1 MNLRGAK
8 PIPDNTI
15 KEFIQTLDPTLD
27 LYNGNIQSEFTEKFY
42 NWINSS
48 KLNNLNGLEDFPNKK
63 IVAGTAQA
71 FDHFYLKHKDRRF
84 RFYKGEFMYH
94 SACLKHGFDWAYIE
108 DNRLHNNDA
117 VIVSVPFSDTGTQL
131 SMENLLYNCYGM
143 DIPVLL
149 DFAYFPCTKNIN
161 LDLAKFSA
169 VETITFSIS
178 KAFYGCEFLR
188 VGMRLQRE
196 DKDDGIDV
204 FNSVE
209 MVNRISLS
217 IANSLI
223 ENYSVDHNWIKYEY
237 VYKEVCK
244 DLNLTE
250 TDCIMFGLGGE
261 EYKEN
266 NRGGTV
272 NRVTVSDLIG
282 QKITDRRTNDNSK

>member
-8 PIPDNTI
+8 PVVDYTV
-15 KEFIQTLDPTLD
+15 KEFISSLDVTHD
-27 LYNGNIQSEFTEKFY
+27 LYNDNIQQEFIENFY

-48 KLNNLNGLEDFPNKK
+48 KLNNLHGLEDFPNKK
-63 IVAGTAQA
+63 LVAGTAQA

-108 DNRLHNNDA
+108 DARLHNNDA
-117 VIVSVPFSDTGTQL
+117 VIVSVPFSDAGTQL
-131 SMENLLYNCYGM
+131 PMENLLYNCYGM
-143 DIPVLL
+143 GIPVLL

-161 LDLAKFSA
+161 LDLSKFLA
-169 VETITFSIS
+169 VETVTFSIS

-209 MVNRISLS
+209 MVNRIPLS
-217 IANSLI
+217 IANKLI
-223 ENYSVDHNWIKYEY
+223 KKYSVDHNWQTYASAY
-237 VYKEVCK
+237 HEVCNE
-244 DLNLTE
+244 LNLEE
-250 TDCIMFGLGGE
+250 TDCIMFGQGGE
-261 EYKEN
+261 EYAEN
-266 NRGGTV
+266 NRGGKY

-282 QKITDRRTNDNSK
+282 QKINV

>member
-8 PIPDNTI
+8 PVVDYTI
-15 KEFIQTLDPTLD
+15 KEFIDSLDVTKD
-27 LYNGNIQSEFTEKFY
+27 LYNDNIQQEFTENFY

-48 KLNNLNGLEDFPNKK
+48 ELNNLQGLEDFPNKK
-63 IVAGTAQA
+63 LVAGTAQA

-108 DNRLHNNDA
+108 DSRLHNNDA
-117 VIVSVPFSDTGTQL
+117 VIISVPFSDAGTQL
-131 SMENLLYNCYGM
+131 PMDNLLYNCYGM

-161 LDLAKFSA
+161 LDLSKFLA
-169 VETITFSIS
+169 VETVTFSIS

-209 MVNRISLS
+209 MVNRVPLS
-217 IANSLI
+217 IANKLI
-223 ENYSVDHNWIKYEY
+223 KKYSVDHNWHTYASAY
-237 VYKEVCK
+237 HEVCNE
-244 DLNLTE
+244 LNLE
-250 TDCIMFGLGGE
+250 YTDCIMFGQGGE
-261 EYKEN
+261 EYAEN
-266 NRGGTV
+266 NRGGKY

-282 QKITDRRTNDNSK
+282 QKINV

>member
-8 PIPDNTI
+8 PVVDYYFKHYISN
-15 KEFIQTLDPTLD
+15 LDCSSE
-27 LYNGNIQSEFTEKFY
+27 LYNDSLPQEFTENFY

-48 KLNNLNGLEDFPNKK
+48 TLNNLQGLDLFPSKRL
-63 IVAGTAQA
+63 VCGTVQA
-71 FDHFYLKHKDRRF
+71 FDHFYLKHKAKRF

-108 DNRLHNNDA
+108 DSKLDNNDA
-117 VIVSVPFSDTGTQL
+117 VIISVPFSDAGMQL
-131 SMENLLYNCYGM
+131 PMENILYNCAGM

-161 LDLAKFSA
+161 LNLKKFSA

-188 VGMRLQRE
+188 VGMRLQRKDE
-196 DKDDGIDV
+196 DDGIDV

-209 MVNRISLS
+209 MINRIPLS
-217 IANSLI
+217 IANNLVQNFSI
-223 ENYSVDHNWIKYEY
+223 DHNWNTYGN
-237 VYKEVCK
+237 VYMQVCAEN
-244 DLNLTE
+244 NLEE
-250 TDCIMFGLGGE
+250 TDCIMFGQGGE
-261 EYKEN
+261 EYAEN
-266 NRGGTV
+266 NRGGKY

-282 QKITDRRTNDNSK
+282 QKINV